1 MKYKITF
8 FILLLLFICNL
19 SCEISKT
26 QNNMNLIFLR
36 ELDDNLLETIK
47 VMDAYNQATRNI
59 PFEVLG
65 TEKYQKYLMEM
76 TMICMNLRNDISNSV
91 DLNSFQREAFIYD
104 LINSLKPDVKELIDP
119 ITKQQDLKAKRYS
132 KLIAKRLG
140 EHIKELRQ
148 EILDEEEKIMQ
159 SKTFDQYFF
168 HLHSQ
173 QFMYQLV
180 LDFMK
185 DAEYLSKENRAF
197 LIRVASEIEYNILS
211 SEEQNKE

>member
-19 SCEISKT
+19 SSEISKT